1 MHLSLEGKGSN
12 DETIYDE
19 HLKFVLFKLI
29 SGEKIRQRYNVLFN
43 FCCTFSSRFLFM
55 HSTDFLPSHVKD
67 ICI

>member
-29 SGEKIRQRYNVLFN
+29 SGEK
-43 FCCTFSSRFLFM
+43 
-55 HSTDFLPSHVKD
+55 
-67 ICI
+67 